1 MPQRRFAWEYYYLL
15 SGSPDPN
22 DDDEQVDVNNNSG
35 EIEVD
40 EWPRKKAQGNGKL
53 KKGDCFWSTVDKFFL
68 DMATTNGK
76 DVRDEKW
83 KQCVH
88 LDFIHGAIDQQLG
101 F

>member
-1 MPQRRFAWEYYYLL
+1 MPQCCFAWEYYYLL